1 MYNKFSVRNEK
12 KSIEDEKK
20 WVYNKHKNKLKAEI
34 NMQYSNSIR
43 VIKIMG
49 YNFVIIR

>member
-20 WVYNKHKNKLKAEI
+20 WVSNKHKNKAEI